1 MRNLWNLIVQ
11 YHVALVFILFQGLA
25 LTWFIS
31 SHGYP
36 RGKWVQRSLEWQG
49 NWNQRLSQ
57 WDRLTELA
65 DLNRELL
72 AENATLRAELFS
84 AREGGAATTFAG
96 AEVVRST
103 WSSSDNY
110 FIINK
115 GTRDGV
121 TAGQGVLQNNNAIGR
136 VVEASDRFALAL
148 PLINQSVEWSVRI
161 GSNGPVARLAWEG
174 GDATRAMLYD
184 VPPSTVFA
192 AGDSVVSSG
201 FQGYFPAGL
210 MVGTVGEEAPEF
222 DGQFLNV
229 PVQLAADFRTLRY
242 VELATTGGRKE
253 IESLLSTEGV
263 PQP

>member
-36 RGKWVQRSLEWQG
+36 RGKWVQQSLEWQG

-84 AREGGAATTFAG
+84 ARDGAAATAFAG

-103 WSSSDNY
+103 WSSTDNY

-115 GTRDGV
+115 GARDGI
-121 TAGQGVLQNNNAIGR
+121 TPGQGILQYNKAIGR

-148 PLINQSVEWSVRI
+148 PIINQTVEWSVRI
-161 GSNGPVARLAWEG
+161 GSQGPVARLAWEG

-184 VPPSTVFA
+184 VPRSAVFT
-192 AGDSVVSSG
+192 AGDSVVTSG
-201 FQGYFPAGL
+201 FQGYFPVGL
-210 MVGTVGEEAPEF
+210 MVGTVAEDGPEF

-242 VELATTGGRKE
+242 VELATTSGRME
-253 IESLLSTEGV
+253 IQSLLTTEGG

>member
-11 YHVALVFILFQGLA
+11 HHVALVFILFQGLA
-25 LTWFIS
+25 LTWFVS

-36 RGKWVQRSLEWQG
+36 RGKWVQESLEWQG

-72 AENATLRAELFS
+72 AQNAILRAELSS
-84 AREGGAATTFAG
+84 AREGASPTTFTG

-103 WSSSDNY
+103 WSSNDNY

-115 GTRDGV
+115 GALDGV
-121 TAGQGVLQNNNAIGR
+121 TPGQGVLQNNNAIGR
-136 VVEASDRFALAL
+136 IVEVSDHFALAL
-148 PLINQSVEWSVRI
+148 PIINQSVEWSVRI
-161 GSNGPVARLAWEG
+161 GSSGPVVRLAWEG

-184 VPPSTVFA
+184 VPRSAIFA

-201 FQGYFPAGL
+201 FQGYFSTGL
-210 MVGTVGEEAPEF
+210 MLGTVGEEVPNF

-229 PVQLAADFRTLRY
+229 PVRLTADFRTLRY
-242 VELATTGGRKE
+242 VELAKTGGRMD
-253 IESLLSTEGV
+253 IQSLLSTEVGS
-263 PQP
+263 QP

>member
-11 YHVALVFILFQGLA
+11 YHVALVFILFQGMA

-36 RGKWVQRSLEWQG
+36 RGKWVQQSLEWQG
-49 NWNQRLSQ
+49 DWNQRLSQ

-72 AENATLRAELFS
+72 AENATLRAELFNV
-84 AREGGAATTFAG
+84 RDGGPAAAFTG

-115 GTRDGV
+115 GTLDGV
-121 TAGQGVLQNNNAIGR
+121 TPGRGVLQNNHAIGR
-136 VVEASDRFALAL
+136 IVEASERFALAL
-148 PLINQSVEWSVRI
+148 PIINQSVEWSVRI

-174 GDATRAMLYD
+174 GDATHAMLYD
-184 VPPSTVFA
+184 VPRSAVFA

-210 MVGTVGEEAPEF
+210 MVGTVAEESPEF

-229 PVQLAADFRTLRY
+229 PVQLAANFRTLRY
-242 VELATTGGRKE
+242 VELATTGGEME
-253 IESLLSTEGV
+253 IQSLLSNDGDQ
-263 PQP
+263 QP